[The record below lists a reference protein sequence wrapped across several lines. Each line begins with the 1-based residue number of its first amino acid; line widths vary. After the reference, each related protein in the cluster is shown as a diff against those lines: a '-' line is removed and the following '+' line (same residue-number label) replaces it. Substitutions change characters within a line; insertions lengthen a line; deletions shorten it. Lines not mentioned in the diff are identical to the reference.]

1 MQLKKKDGP
10 LWDLKKL
17 ENGHILSMTS
27 YMHVLKIANMVTV
40 RNQYGHVMQMSK
52 ELIET
57 MYSAD
62 HFEREIPLNMTG
74 LAELLQN
81 VQDNVFTIEF

>member
-1 MQLKKKDGP
+1 
-10 LWDLKKL
+10 
-17 ENGHILSMTS
+17 
-27 YMHVLKIANMVTV
+27 MHVLKIANMVTV